1 MLTDGRKP
9 GLDVLSFPAVNRGVV
24 NHLDADKKIRTH
36 IIDVS
41 YAIVRNN

>member
-1 MLTDGRKP
+1 MYIYIFVSVFFSAAGLTRLP
-9 GLDVLSFPAVNRGVV
+9 
-24 NHLDADKKIRTH
+24 KKIRTH